1 MESYER
7 LLKSIIKRSEY
18 LRMIKEKE
26 EIDKQDRLDYAK
38 LISLMWE
45 QVERDLE

>member
-7 LLKSIIKRSEY
+7 LLKSIIKKSEY

-26 EIDKQDRLDYAK
+26 ELDYAK

-45 QVERDLE
+45 QVERDLG